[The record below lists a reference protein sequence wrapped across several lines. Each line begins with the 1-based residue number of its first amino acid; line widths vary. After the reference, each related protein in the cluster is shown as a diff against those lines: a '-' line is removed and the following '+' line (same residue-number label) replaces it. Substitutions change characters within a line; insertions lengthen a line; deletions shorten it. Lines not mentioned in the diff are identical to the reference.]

1 MIGRHVDR
9 VSLIDTKQGPEW
21 GETRASFF
29 VLDIEIPL
37 DGVDRFAAQV
47 RPRLIND
54 FRSYEAKRR
63 KRYKRHCGFDGSVFE

>member
-1 MIGRHVDR
+1 MKLTIGRHVDR

-37 DGVDRFAAQV
+37 DGIDRFAA
-47 RPRLIND
+47 P
-54 FRSYEAKRR
+54 
-63 KRYKRHCGFDGSVFE
+63 SVGRNKAPVNQ